1 MRKKSDSVEKTGE
14 SDTFD
19 KMGSGIE
26 EAAPDGDGTAA
37 KTAESTSRASEQQ
50 PQSLEEEIKAVQ
62 DRYLRLAAEFENYK
76 KRVQKDQVEYA
87 KYATERLLREFLPV
101 LDNLQR
107 ALQHAQQKSGG
118 TNGLIEGV
126 ELTCKQ
132 YLEVLSR
139 FGVRPIP
146 SVGLPFDPALH
157 QAVATVDPKGQ
168 APNTIV
174 EEYEKGYYLH
184 DRVLRPATVTVAAS
198 GPDDCRDAPVKST
211 P

>member
-1 MRKKSDSVEKTGE
+1 MRKKNDSVEKTSGFG
-14 SDTFD
+14 TFD
-19 KMGSGIE
+19 KAQSSAE
-26 EAAPDGDGTAA
+26 EAASDADATV
-37 KTAESTSRASEQQ
+37 AETTESASSASEQQ
-50 PQSLEEEIKAVQ
+50 VLSLVEEVKAVQ

-76 KRVQKDQVEYA
+76 KRAQKDQAEYA
-87 KYATERLLREFLPV
+87 KYANERLLRELLPV

-107 ALQHAQQKSGG
+107 ALQHAQQSGG

-146 SVGLPFDPALH
+146 SVGQPFDPAVH
-157 QAVATVDPKGQ
+157 QAVATVDPQGR

-184 DRVLRPATVTVAAS
+184 DRVLRPAIVTVAAS
-198 GPDDCRDAPVKST
+198 GPDECRDAPVKST

>member
-1 MRKKSDSVEKTGE
+1 MRKKSDSVEKTGG
-14 SDTFD
+14 SGTFD
-19 KMGSGIE
+19 QSEPSVE
-26 EAAPDGDGTAA
+26 EAASDADATAA
-37 KTAESTSRASEQQ
+37 EMAESASSASEQQ
-50 PQSLEEEIKAVQ
+50 GQSLEEELKATQ

-76 KRVQKDQVEYA
+76 KRVQKDQAEYT
-87 KYATERLLREFLPV
+87 KYATERLLRELLPV

-107 ALQHAQQKSGG
+107 ALQHAQQSGG

-146 SVGLPFDPALH
+146 SVGQPFDPAVH

-168 APNTIV
+168 VPNTIV

-184 DRVLRPATVTVAAS
+184 DRVLRPAMVTVAAS
-198 GPDDCRDAPVKST
+198 GPDECRDAPVKST

>member
-1 MRKKSDSVEKTGE
+1 MRKKSDSVEKTGG

-19 KMGSGIE
+19 KMGPGVE
-26 EAAPDGDGTAA
+26 EAAPDADATAA
-37 KTAESTSRASEQQ
+37 ETADSASSISEQQ
-50 PQSLEEEIKAVQ
+50 PQSLEEEIKAAQ

-76 KRVQKDQVEYA
+76 KRAQKDQAEYA
-87 KYATERLLREFLPV
+87 KYANERLLRELLPV

-107 ALQHAQQKSGG
+107 ALQHAQQSGS

>member
-1 MRKKSDSVEKTGE
+1 MRKKNDSIEKTSGL
-14 SDTFD
+14 DTFD
-19 KMGSGIE
+19 KTQPSAE
-26 EAAPDGDGTAA
+26 EAASDADATAA
-37 KTAESTSRASEQQ
+37 ETAESASSTSEQQ
-50 PQSLEEEIKAVQ
+50 ALSLEEEIKAVQ

-76 KRVQKDQVEYA
+76 KRVQKDQAEYA
-87 KYATERLLREFLPV
+87 KYANERLLRELLPV

-107 ALQHAQQKSGG
+107 ALQHAQQSGG

-146 SVGLPFDPALH
+146 SVGQPFDPAVH
-157 QAVATVDPKGQ
+157 QAVATVDPQGR
-168 APNTIV
+168 APNTVV

-184 DRVLRPATVTVAAS
+184 DRVLRPAIVTVAAS
-198 GPDDCRDAPVKST
+198 GPDECRDAPVKST

>member
-1 MRKKSDSVEKTGE
+1 MRKKNDSVEKTSGL
-14 SDTFD
+14 DTFD
-19 KMGSGIE
+19 KTRPSAE
-26 EAAPDGDGTAA
+26 EAASDTDATAA
-37 KTAESTSRASEQQ
+37 ETAESASSTSEQQ
-50 PQSLEEEIKAVQ
+50 ALSLEEEIKAVQ

-76 KRVQKDQVEYA
+76 KRAQKDQAEYA
-87 KYATERLLREFLPV
+87 KYANERLLRELLPV

-107 ALQHAQQKSGG
+107 ALQHAQQSGG

-146 SVGLPFDPALH
+146 SVGQPFDPAVH
-157 QAVATVDPKGQ
+157 QAVATVDPQGL

-184 DRVLRPATVTVAAS
+184 DRVLRPAIVTVAAS
-198 GPDDCRDAPVKST
+198 GPDECRDAPVKST

>member
-1 MRKKSDSVEKTGE
+1 MRKKSDSVEKTGG

-19 KMGSGIE
+19 KMGPGVE
-26 EAAPDGDGTAA
+26 EVAPDADATAA
-37 KTAESTSRASEQQ
+37 ETADSASSISEQQ
-50 PQSLEEEIKAVQ
+50 PQSLEEEIKAAQ

-76 KRVQKDQVEYA
+76 KRAQKDQAEYA
-87 KYATERLLREFLPV
+87 KYANERLLRELLPV

-107 ALQHAQQKSGG
+107 ALQHAQQSGS

-174 EEYEKGYYLH
+174 EEYEKGYFLH

>member
-1 MRKKSDSVEKTGE
+1 MRKKSDSVEKTGG

-19 KMGSGIE
+19 KSESRVE
-26 EAAPDGDGTAA
+26 ESASDADATAA
-37 KTAESTSRASEQQ
+37 ETAESAASAQQ
-50 PQSLEEEIKAVQ
+50 APSLEEEIKAAQ

-87 KYATERLLREFLPV
+87 KYATERLLRELLPV

-107 ALQHAQQKSGG
+107 ALQHAQQSGG

-157 QAVATVDPKGQ
+157 QAVATVAPKGQ

-174 EEYEKGYYLH
+174 EEYEKGYFLH

>member
-1 MRKKSDSVEKTGE
+1 MRKKNDSVEKTSGLG
-14 SDTFD
+14 TFD
-19 KMGSGIE
+19 KAQPSAE
-26 EAAPDGDGTAA
+26 EAASDADATAA
-37 KTAESTSRASEQQ
+37 ERAESAPNATDQQ
-50 PQSLEEEIKAVQ
+50 ALSLEEEVKAVQ

-76 KRVQKDQVEYA
+76 KRAQKDQAEYA
-87 KYATERLLREFLPV
+87 KYANERLLRELLPV

-107 ALQHAQQKSGG
+107 ALQHAQQSGS

-146 SVGLPFDPALH
+146 SVGQPFDPAVH
-157 QAVATVDPKGQ
+157 QAVATVDPQGR

-184 DRVLRPATVTVAAS
+184 DRVLRPAIVTVAAS
-198 GPDDCRDAPVKST
+198 GPDECRDAPVKST

>member
-1 MRKKSDSVEKTGE
+1 MRKKDDSIEKTSG

-19 KMGSGIE
+19 GREPSIE
-26 EAAPDGDGTAA
+26 EPESDPEASAAATA
-37 KTAESTSRASEQQ
+37 KSASSIMDQQ
-50 PQSLEEEIKAVQ
+50 SQPLEEEIKAVQ

-76 KRVQKDQVEYA
+76 KRAQKDQAEYT
-87 KYATERLLREFLPV
+87 KYATERLLRELLPV

-107 ALQHAQQKSGG
+107 ALQHAQQSGG
-118 TNGLIEGV
+118 TDGLIEGV

-132 YLEVLSR
+132 FLEVLAR

-146 SVGLPFDPALH
+146 SVGLPFDPAVH
-157 QAVATVDPKGQ
+157 QAVATVDAQGQ

-184 DRVLRPATVTVAAS
+184 DRVLRPARVTVAAS
-198 GPDDCRDAPVKST
+198 SPGECRDAPVKST

>member
-1 MRKKSDSVEKTGE
+1 MRKKGDSLDKTDGLGAANKARP
-14 SDTFD
+14 SA
-19 KMGSGIE
+19 E
-26 EAAPDGDGTAA
+26 EAAPDAEATAA
-37 KTAESTSRASEQQ
+37 GTAESASSASEQQ
-50 PQSLEEEIKAVQ
+50 RRSLEEEIKAVQ

-76 KRVQKDQVEYA
+76 KRAQKDQAEYA
-87 KYATERLLREFLPV
+87 KYANERLLRELLPV

-107 ALQHAQQKSGG
+107 ALRHAQKSGG

-146 SVGLPFDPALH
+146 SVGQPFDPAVH
-157 QAVATVDPKGQ
+157 QAVATVDPQGR

-184 DRVLRPATVTVAAS
+184 DRVLRPAIVTVAAS
-198 GPDDCRDAPVKST
+198 GPDECRDAPVKST

>member
-1 MRKKSDSVEKTGE
+1 MRKKSDSIEKTSG

-19 KMGSGIE
+19 GRGPNIE
-26 EAAPDGDGTAA
+26 EAAPDAEGSAA
-37 KTAESTSRASEQQ
+37 ATAEPVSSITDQQ
-50 PQSLEEEIKAVQ
+50 PQPLEEEMKTVQ

-76 KRVQKDQVEYA
+76 KRAQRDQVEYT
-87 KYATERLLREFLPV
+87 KYATERLLRELLPV

-107 ALQHAQQKSGG
+107 ALQHAQQSGG
-118 TNGLIEGV
+118 TDGLIEGV

-132 YLEVLSR
+132 FLEVLGR

-146 SVGLPFDPALH
+146 SVGLPFDPAVH
-157 QAVATVDPKGQ
+157 QAVATVDPQGR

-184 DRVLRPATVTVAAS
+184 DRVLRPARVTVAAS
-198 GPDDCRDAPVKST
+198 SPGECRDAPVKST

>member
-1 MRKKSDSVEKTGE
+1 MRKKGDSIEKTGG

-19 KMGSGIE
+19 KMGPNVE
-26 EAAPDGDGTAA
+26 EAAPDADATVAE
-37 KTAESTSRASEQQ
+37 TAEFASRTSEQQ
-50 PQSLEEEIKAVQ
+50 PQPLQEEMKTVQ

-76 KRVQKDQVEYA
+76 KRAQRDQAEYT
-87 KYATERLLREFLPV
+87 KYATERLLRELLPV

-107 ALQHAQQKSGG
+107 ALLHAQQSGG
-118 TNGLIEGV
+118 TDGLIEGV
-126 ELTCKQ
+126 ELTYKQ
-132 YLEVLSR
+132 FLEVLAR

-146 SVGLPFDPALH
+146 SVGLPFDPAVH
-157 QAVATVDPKGQ
+157 QAVATVDPQGR

-184 DRVLRPATVTVAAS
+184 DRVLRPARVTVAAS
-198 GPDDCRDAPVKST
+198 SPGECRDAPVKST

>member
-1 MRKKSDSVEKTGE
+1 MRKKSDSIEKTGE
-14 SDTFD
+14 SETFD
-19 KMGSGIE
+19 KTQPSAE
-26 EAAPDGDGTAA
+26 EAAPDGDATAA
-37 KTAESTSRASEQQ
+37 ETAESASSASEQQ
-50 PQSLEEEIKAVQ
+50 PQSLDVELKAVQ

-76 KRVQKDQVEYA
+76 KRVQKDQAEYTR
-87 KYATERLLREFLPV
+87 YAHERLLRELLPV
-101 LDNLQR
+101 LDNFQR
-107 ALQHAQQKSGG
+107 ALQHAQQSGG

-146 SVGLPFDPALH
+146 SVGQPFDPAVH
-157 QAVATVDPKGQ
+157 QAVATVDPQGQ

-184 DRVLRPATVTVAAS
+184 DRVLRPAIVTVAAG
-198 GPDDCRDAPVKST
+198 GPDECRDAPVKST

>member
-1 MRKKSDSVEKTGE
+1 MRKKSDSIEKTSG

-19 KMGSGIE
+19 GREPNIE
-26 EAAPDGDGTAA
+26 EAAPDAEGSAA
-37 KTAESTSRASEQQ
+37 ATAEPASSITDQQ
-50 PQSLEEEIKAVQ
+50 PQPLEEEMKTVQ

-76 KRVQKDQVEYA
+76 KRAQRDQAEYT
-87 KYATERLLREFLPV
+87 KYATERLLRELLPV
-101 LDNLQR
+101 LDNLQP
-107 ALQHAQQKSGG
+107 LQHAQQSGS

-132 YLEVLSR
+132 FLEVLSR

-146 SVGLPFDPALH
+146 SVGQPFDPAVH
-157 QAVATVDPKGQ
+157 QAVATVDPQGR

-184 DRVLRPATVTVAAS
+184 DRVLRPAIVTVAAS
-198 GPDDCRDAPVKST
+198 GPDECRDAPVKST

>member
-1 MRKKSDSVEKTGE
+1 MRKKSDSVEKTGG
-14 SDTFD
+14 SGTFD
-19 KMGSGIE
+19 QSEPSVE
-26 EAAPDGDGTAA
+26 EAASDADATAA
-37 KTAESTSRASEQQ
+37 EMAESASSASEQQ
-50 PQSLEEEIKAVQ
+50 GQSLEEELKVTQ

-76 KRVQKDQVEYA
+76 KRVQKDQAEYT
-87 KYATERLLREFLPV
+87 KYATERLLRELLPV

-107 ALQHAQQKSGG
+107 ALQHAQQSGG

-146 SVGLPFDPALH
+146 SVGQPFDPAVH
-157 QAVATVDPKGQ
+157 QAVATVDPQGR

-184 DRVLRPATVTVAAS
+184 DRVLRPAIVTVAAS
-198 GPDDCRDAPVKST
+198 GPDECRDAPVKST

>member
-1 MRKKSDSVEKTGE
+1 MRKKSDSVEKTGG
-14 SDTFD
+14 SGTFD
-19 KMGSGIE
+19 QSEPSVE
-26 EAAPDGDGTAA
+26 EAASDADATAA
-37 KTAESTSRASEQQ
+37 EMAESASSASEQQ
-50 PQSLEEEIKAVQ
+50 GQSLEEELKATQ

-76 KRVQKDQVEYA
+76 KRVQKDQAEYT
-87 KYATERLLREFLPV
+87 KYATERLLRELLPV

-107 ALQHAQQKSGG
+107 ALRHAQQSGG

-146 SVGLPFDPALH
+146 SVGQPLDPAVH

-168 APNTIV
+168 VPNTIV

-184 DRVLRPATVTVAAS
+184 DRVLRPAMVTVAAS
-198 GPDDCRDAPVKST
+198 GPDECRDAPVKST